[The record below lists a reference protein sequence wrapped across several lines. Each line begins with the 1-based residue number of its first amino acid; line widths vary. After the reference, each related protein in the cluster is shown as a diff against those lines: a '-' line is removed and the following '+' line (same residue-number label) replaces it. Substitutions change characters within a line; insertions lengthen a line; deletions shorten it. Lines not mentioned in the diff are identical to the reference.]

1 MPLFSALNAA
11 IKDRDA
17 EKLLQ
22 GCIQDI
28 RKTNRE
34 YHPKAADTGAE
45 GDSAK
50 SKPDKD
56 TLWHSLAFEISAAQ
70 KVISLNKTRKDA
82 AKKSL
87 GKQRTGYMYMYTY
100 MYMCM

>member
-22 GCIQDI
+22 GCIQHI

-34 YHPKAADTGAE
+34 YHRKVDTGAE
-45 GDSAK
+45 GDDAK
-50 SKPDKD
+50 SKAENKD
-56 TLWHSLAFEISAAQ
+56 TLLHRLAFEISAAQ
-70 KVISLNKTRKDA
+70 KVISLKKTRRDA

-87 GKQRTGYMYMYTY
+87 GKQQTSQIYMYQNTIQNA
-100 MYMCM
+100 